1 MTALL
6 AICILLAPS
15 APQTEIG
22 EPLVV
27 VNSDGAPPSAEAGSL
42 ADPRGR
48 SAVGGAQLPDTAT
61 AVEGTATWLCDP
73 PKYPR
78 CTRGYPEGSMVA
90 ARGSEI
96 PASWRGR
103 WVRVTDRD
111 GDFVVVRIVDACQ
124 CKAERVIDLYAV
136 AFRKLEP
143 TWRGEIYVTVQL
155 ASAPRVTLPQT
166 STEN

>member
-1 MTALL
+1 MTAILL
-6 AICILLAPS
+6 ACILLAPS

-22 EPLVV
+22 EPLVSWEV
-27 VNSDGAPPSAEAGSL
+27 
-42 ADPRGR
+42 
-48 SAVGGAQLPDTAT
+48 PDTAT
-61 AVEGTATWLCDP
+61 AIEGTATWLCDP

-111 GDFVVVRIVDACQ
+111 GDFVIVRIVDACE

-143 TWRGEIYVTVQL
+143 TSRGEIYVTVTL
-155 ASAPRVTLPQT
+155 ATAPRVNLPPT
-166 STEN
+166 STVQ